1 MKRLRALEP
10 EVMFTGLGDI
20 VTNACGALDHC
31 IAYLERTAAEIAAL
45 AAEGLE
51 PPRIVER
58 LFGRESNLREITEGH
73 MSYENLQRPLP
84 GTGEKPT

>member
-73 MSYENLQRPLP
+73 MSYENFAKAFARP
-84 GTGEKPT
+84 GKTT